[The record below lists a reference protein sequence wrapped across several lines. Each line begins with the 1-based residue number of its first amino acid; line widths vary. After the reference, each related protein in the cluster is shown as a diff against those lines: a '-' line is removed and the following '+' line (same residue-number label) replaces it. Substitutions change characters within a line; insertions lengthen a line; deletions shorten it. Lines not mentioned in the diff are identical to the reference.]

1 MPRIDESVRGKHVYI
16 VQTCAT
22 PINVSI
28 MELLL
33 YVGAAKRSG
42 ASKIIAVIP
51 YFGYRE
57 HKRSLPISTTLHSR
71 FLWNFAGDF
80 AKMLH
85 TVGVDKIIS
94 VDVQRPGQGH
104 EACFYDTDLS
114 IETISATNALVQ
126 YFAKDVGL
134 KSPVV
139 IVSPNTEFVKKAQKF
154 QKKLKTESG
163 LDVDYAAF
171 MYDPPDEMKSV
182 TNYADYSEL
191 LGNVKDA
198 DVVIVEDLVNT
209 AAELSILCKRLMKE
223 GARRVFVSGNHG
235 LFTGNSMELIDLSPI
250 EKVVVTDTIPLAHN
264 QSKKVVQVPIADL
277 IARVIHAETKGFQ
290 SPTADDD
297 DEDEYEIEA
306 Q

>member
-1 MPRIDESVRGKHVYI
+1 
-16 VQTCAT
+16 
-22 PINVSI
+22 
-28 MELLL
+28 
-33 YVGAAKRSG
+33 
-42 ASKIIAVIP
+42 
-51 YFGYRE
+51 
-57 HKRSLPISTTLHSR
+57 
-71 FLWNFAGDF
+71 
-80 AKMLH
+80 
-85 TVGVDKIIS
+85 
-94 VDVQRPGQGH
+94 
-104 EACFYDTDLS
+104 LS